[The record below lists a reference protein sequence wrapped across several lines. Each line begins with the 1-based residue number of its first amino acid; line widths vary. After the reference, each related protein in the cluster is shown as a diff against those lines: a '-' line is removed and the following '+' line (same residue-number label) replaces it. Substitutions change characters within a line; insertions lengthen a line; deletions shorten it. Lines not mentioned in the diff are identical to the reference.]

1 MSRSTRETRPSG
13 TLLFYLSPST
23 ISRLALSHRPKYR
36 SLFAPICRSFRQS
49 RYLPFSPSSCFVT
62 SDCPVKLTPMS
73 HLLGV
78 YWNFVLFLSSSSS
91 PSSLVVSIFSIFSF
105 LPFSNPPLIEAGGSI
120 STRFQNSFISRS
132 AITDDMD
139 DAYRDPWKINSSFD
153 LKIITVHG
161 FIVSPRSIS
170 YIGNLT
176 VARQALTCVPV
187 KPISK
192 TNSDSRNK
200 FLRWPISIRV
210 LQVQLHTFQ
219 PTNHPPSTKTGEFFH
234 PGIRV
239 PCRIELIVYSKL
251 EIPLFRRFYF
261 SPIFKPACPLT
272 ISIRDDSIHPRNSYR
287 SRIRFYFIL
296 SLSPSFLFS
305 FIRAIYIYIFWNST
319 AKAAIKYDSCRLTA
333 NDRDPRGRERWN
345 IGWNKSE

>member
-1 MSRSTRETRPSG
+1 MENQ
-13 TLLFYLSPST
+13 
-23 ISRLALSHRPKYR
+23 
-36 SLFAPICRSFRQS
+36 AP
-49 RYLPFSPSSCFVT
+49 
-62 SDCPVKLTPMS
+62 
-73 HLLGV
+73 
-78 YWNFVLFLSSSSS
+78 
-91 PSSLVVSIFSIFSF
+91 
-105 LPFSNPPLIEAGGSI
+105 
-120 STRFQNSFISRS
+120 
-132 AITDDMD
+132 
-139 DAYRDPWKINSSFD
+139 FD

-176 VARQALTCVPV
+176 VVRRALTCVPV

-192 TNSDSRNK
+192 INSDSRNK
-200 FLRWPISIRV
+200 SLRWPISIRV

-272 ISIRDDSIHPRNSYR
+272 ISIRWFDTSEKLVSFSDTILFYSISFPL
-287 SRIRFYFIL
+287 L
-296 SLSPSFLFS
+296 SFFVYT
-305 FIRAIYIYIFWNST
+305 RYIYIFWNTT

>member
-1 MSRSTRETRPSG
+1 MEPYFFIYLHRLSLASPYPIVPNTGRFLHRSAVLSTKVDTFLFPHRAVSWPPIAPWNWHRCLTSWEFIETS
-13 TLLFYLSPST
+13 FSLS
-23 ISRLALSHRPKYR
+23 LSF
-36 SLFAPICRSFRQS
+36 SLFFL
-49 RYLPFSPSSCFVT
+49 LP
-62 SDCPVKLTPMS
+62 L
-73 HLLGV
+73 
-78 YWNFVLFLSSSSS
+78 
-91 PSSLVVSIFSIFSF
+91 VSIFFIFSF

-139 DAYRDPWKINSSFD
+139 DAYRDPWKINPPFD

-176 VARQALTCVPV
+176 VVRRALTCVPV

-192 TNSDSRNK
+192 INSDSRNK
-200 FLRWPISIRV
+200 SLRWPISIRV

-272 ISIRDDSIHPRNSYR
+272 ISIRWFDTSEKLVIVLGYD
-287 SRIRFYFIL
+287 FIL
-296 SLSPSFLFS
+296 FYLFS
-305 FIRAIYIYIFWNST
+305 PPFFFRLYALYIYIFFEIVQR
-319 AKAAIKYDSCRLTA
+319 KLQ
-333 NDRDPRGRERWN
+333 
-345 IGWNKSE
+345 